1 MKSFILLPT
10 GIAEVPVAA
19 LDGRTPLEA
28 AHTPNLDR
36 LAQRARVGL
45 VRQVP
50 EGLRISSDVAVLSVL
65 GYDPRSTDATRG
77 GMEAAGM
84 GVELDADDLAFRM
97 NFVSTFRGHLVDFNA
112 GHIGGVEARL
122 LIEALQTALGGPA
135 VSFHP
140 GLGYRNLLVLRG
152 GRKLRIETV
161 PPQEVQGHALDDYLP
176 YGPDAAPLLEL
187 LERST
192 AVLAAHDVNRVRVDL
207 GENPADRI
215 WPWGAGWRTELEPF
229 ALRTG
234 RNLCIVAAVPLVR
247 GLGSMMGADTPLVP
261 GATGYYDTDW
271 AGKLK
276 RALGALDEHDVVLL
290 HLAAANEACHETDVR
305 LKVRVIEE
313 IDRFVVGPLL
323 AELERRADVR
333 LYLTTDHMTSTV
345 ERAGSTTHVPFA
357 LWGPGVEPV
366 RAPGRFTE
374 SAAAAGDLHVEDGHA
389 MLEYVLGAALPRP
402 APPAQPASPADAA
415 GGAGAS
421 ASNGVPASAKAKV
434 KAGTGLSSVPSS
446 SSSSGAG
453 AGASVPRARPA
464 SASKPAAGKK
474 RTRSSNEDAP

>member
-10 GIAEVPVAA
+10 GIADVPVAA
-19 LDGRTPLEA
+19 LDGQTPLEA

-36 LAQRARVGL
+36 LAAKARVGL

-50 EGLRISSDVAVLSVL
+50 EGLRISSDAAVLSVL
-65 GYDPRSTDATRG
+65 GYDPRTTDATRG
-77 GMEAAGM
+77 GIEAAGM
-84 GVELDADDLAFRM
+84 GVELAPDDLAFRM

-122 LIEALQTALGGPA
+122 LVEALQAELGGDGR

-140 GLGYRNLLVLRG
+140 GLGYRNLLVIHG

-176 YGPDAAPLLEL
+176 YGPDAAQLLEL
-187 LERST
+187 LERAT

-229 ALRTG
+229 GLRTD
-234 RNLCIVAAVPLVR
+234 RSLCIVGAVPLVR
-247 GLGSMMGADTPLVP
+247 GLGHMMGAETPLVP

-271 AGKLK
+271 TGKLQ
-276 RALGALDEHDVVLL
+276 RALAAVDEHDVVML

-323 AELERRADVR
+323 AALERRMDVR

-345 ERAGSTTHVPFA
+345 QREGSTTHVPFA
-357 LWGPGVEPV
+357 LWGPDVKSM
-366 RAPGRFTE
+366 RTAGRFTE
-374 SAAAAGDLHVEDGHA
+374 NAAAAGDLHVEDGHT
-389 MLEYVLGAALPRP
+389 MLEYVLGKALPRQVAP
-402 APPAQPASPADAA
+402 VTTAGAAGAVKTAGGAAGRPARPPAPAAAPPA
-415 GGAGAS
+415 
-421 ASNGVPASAKAKV
+421 
-434 KAGTGLSSVPSS
+434 
-446 SSSSGAG
+446 
-453 AGASVPRARPA
+453 RR
-464 SASKPAAGKK
+464 PAAGRK
-474 RTRSSNEDAP
+474 RSRSGDEQAP

>member
-10 GIAEVPVAA
+10 GIADVAVEA
-19 LDGRTPLEA
+19 LEGQTPLEA

-36 LAQRARVGL
+36 LAAKARIGL

-65 GYDPRSTDATRG
+65 GYDPRKTDATRG
-77 GMEAAGM
+77 GIEAAGM
-84 GVELDADDLAFRM
+84 GVELAPDDLAFRM

-122 LIEALQTALGGPA
+122 LIEALQAELGGDGR

-140 GLGYRNLLVLRG
+140 GLGYRNLLVLHG
-152 GRKLRIETV
+152 GRKLAIETV

-192 AVLAAHDVNRVRVDL
+192 AILAAHDVNRVRVDL

-234 RNLCIVAAVPLVR
+234 RDLCIVAAVPLVR
-247 GLGSMMGADTPLVP
+247 GLGHMMGAETPLVP

-271 AGKLK
+271 TGKLK
-276 RALGALDEHDVVLL
+276 RALLALDEHDVVLL

-313 IDRFVVGPLL
+313 IDRFVVGPLV
-323 AELERRADVR
+323 AALEKRADVR

-345 ERAGSTTHVPFA
+345 QREGSTTHVPFA
-357 LWGPGVEPV
+357 LWGPEVSPT

-374 SAAAAGDLHVEDGHA
+374 AAAAAGDLHVEEGHA
-389 MLEYVLGAALPRP
+389 MLEYVLGAALPKPRP
-402 APPAQPASPADAA
+402 AEAASGAPGEASSSGETRGPGRASRPGASRPGGQPASRRKRAR
-415 GGAGAS
+415 
-421 ASNGVPASAKAKV
+421 
-434 KAGTGLSSVPSS
+434 
-446 SSSSGAG
+446 SSG
-453 AGASVPRARPA
+453 
-464 SASKPAAGKK
+464 
-474 RTRSSNEDAP
+474 EDAP

>member
-10 GIAEVPVAA
+10 GIADVPVEA
-19 LDGRTPLEA
+19 LEGRTPLEA

-36 LAQRARVGL
+36 LAAKARVGL

-50 EGLRISSDVAVLSVL
+50 EGLRISSDAAVLSVL
-65 GYDPRSTDATRG
+65 GYDPRTTDATRG
-77 GMEAAGM
+77 GIEAAGM
-84 GVELDADDLAFRM
+84 GVDLGPDDLAFRM

-122 LIEALQTALGGPA
+122 LVEALQAELGGAAAAGEAARPFDGR

-140 GLGYRNLLVLRG
+140 GLGYRNLLVIHG

-187 LERST
+187 LERAN

-229 ALRTG
+229 ELRT
-234 RNLCIVAAVPLVR
+234 RRRLCIVAAVPLVR
-247 GLGSMMGADTPLVP
+247 GLGAMMGAETPLVP

-271 AGKLK
+271 NGKLQ
-276 RALGALDEHDVVLL
+276 RALAALEAHDVVLL

-313 IDRFVVGPLL
+313 IDRFVVGPLV
-323 AELERRADVR
+323 AALEKRTDVR

-345 ERAGSTTHVPFA
+345 QREGSTTHVPFA
-357 LWGPGVEPV
+357 LWGPDVPPM
-366 RAPGRFTE
+366 RTPGRFTE
-374 SAAAAGDLHVEDGHA
+374 TAAAAGDLHVEEGHT
-389 MLEYVLGAALPRP
+389 MLEYVLGKALPRP
-402 APPAQPASPADAA
+402 VAPATAGTDAA
-415 GGAGAS
+415 SAANPPRRAPSTGAAGA
-421 ASNGVPASAKAKV
+421 
-434 KAGTGLSSVPSS
+434 T
-446 SSSSGAG
+446 
-453 AGASVPRARPA
+453 R
-464 SASKPAAGKK
+464 KPAAGKK
-474 RTRSSNEDAP
+474 RTRAGGDESP

>member
-1 MKSFILLPT
+1 
-10 GIAEVPVAA
+10 
-19 LDGRTPLEA
+19 
-28 AHTPNLDR
+28 
-36 LAQRARVGL
+36 
-45 VRQVP
+45 VP

-65 GYDPRSTDATRG
+65 GYDPRTTDATRG
-77 GMEAAGM
+77 GIEAAGM
-84 GVELDADDLAFRM
+84 GVELGPDDLAFRM

-122 LIEALQTALGGPA
+122 LIEALQAELGGDGR

-140 GLGYRNLLVLRG
+140 GLGYRNLLVMHG

-187 LERST
+187 LERAN

-229 ALRTG
+229 GLRTD
-234 RNLCIVAAVPLVR
+234 RSLCIVAAVPLVR
-247 GLGSMMGADTPLVP
+247 GLGAMMGAETPLVP

-271 AGKLK
+271 NGKLQ
-276 RALGALDEHDVVLL
+276 RALAALEAHDVVLL

-313 IDRFVVGPLL
+313 IDRFVVGPLAAAL
-323 AELERRADVR
+323 DKRTDVR

-345 ERAGSTTHVPFA
+345 QREGSTTHVPFA
-357 LWGPGVEPV
+357 LWGPDVPPM
-366 RAPGRFTE
+366 RTPGRFTE
-374 SAAAAGDLHVEDGHA
+374 AAAAAGDLHVEDGHA
-389 MLEYVLGAALPRP
+389 MLEYVLGKALPRP
-402 APPAQPASPADAA
+402 VVVATTADAA
-415 GGAGAS
+415 SAAGAARRAPS
-421 ASNGVPASAKAKV
+421 T
-434 KAGTGLSSVPSS
+434 GTT
-446 SSSSGAG
+446 GA
-453 AGASVPRARPA
+453 PR
-464 SASKPAAGKK
+464 KPAAPRK
-474 RTRSSNEDAP
+474 RTRSSGEEQP

>member
-10 GIAEVPVAA
+10 GIADVPVEA
-19 LDGRTPLEA
+19 LEGRTPLEA
-28 AHTPNLDR
+28 AHTPHLDR
-36 LAQRARVGL
+36 LAAKARVGL

-65 GYDPRSTDATRG
+65 GYDPRTTDATRG
-77 GMEAAGM
+77 GIEAAGM
-84 GVELDADDLAFRM
+84 GVELGPDDLAFRM

-122 LIEALQTALGGPA
+122 LIEALQAELGGDGR

-140 GLGYRNLLVLRG
+140 GLGYRNLLVMHG

-187 LERST
+187 LERAN

-229 ALRTG
+229 GLRTD
-234 RNLCIVAAVPLVR
+234 RSLCIVAAVPLVR
-247 GLGSMMGADTPLVP
+247 GLGAMMGAEVPLVP

-271 AGKLK
+271 NGKLQ
-276 RALGALDEHDVVLL
+276 RALAALEAHDVVLL

-313 IDRFVVGPLL
+313 IDRFVVGPLAAAL
-323 AELERRADVR
+323 DKRTDVR

-345 ERAGSTTHVPFA
+345 QREGSTTHVPFA
-357 LWGPGVEPV
+357 LWGPDVTPM
-366 RAPGRFTE
+366 RTPGRFTE
-374 SAAAAGDLHVEDGHA
+374 AAAAAGDLHVEDGHA
-389 MLEYVLGAALPRP
+389 MLEYVLGKALPRP
-402 APPAQPASPADAA
+402 VVVATTADAA
-415 GGAGAS
+415 SAAGAARRAPS
-421 ASNGVPASAKAKV
+421 
-434 KAGTGLSSVPSS
+434 TG
-446 SSSSGAG
+446 A
-453 AGASVPRARPA
+453 PR
-464 SASKPAAGKK
+464 KPAAPRK
-474 RTRSSNEDAP
+474 RTRSSGEEQP